1 MNRCDQ
7 WPSALIPK
15 QKEIISHDYAVL
27 IGNQSNKSREIIAV
41 ISDQSLTELGL
52 SGDFSIMI
60 LVSFFE
66 KLHKN
71 FSTSFVTQK
80 YDNISLYSLHPF
92 LSCFEKKNCPPGTCL
107 FSSCGKDKAFFRE
120 RVQVYTSFL
129 LPHQKQHISLSH
141 TPNLK
146 PINIYND
153 INIYIYIYVKQNF

>member
-71 FSTSFVTQK
+71 FSTSFVT
-80 YDNISLYSLHPF
+80 
-92 LSCFEKKNCPPGTCL
+92 
-107 FSSCGKDKAFFRE
+107 
-120 RVQVYTSFL
+120 
-129 LPHQKQHISLSH
+129 
-141 TPNLK
+141 
-146 PINIYND
+146 
-153 INIYIYIYVKQNF
+153 